1 MHGTTVAEQ
10 SCKTC
15 LARCGFVPL
24 LRRIIFA
31 EIQCFLRTKLLSA
44 WGASLL
50 MSSAPRDD
58 PKINDPGSLSFEA
71 LQALPDEA
79 VIAHLQAGHGDALGV
94 LFDRY
99 HRLVLHVALKILRDV
114 GEAEDVMQ
122 SVFME
127 IYKVAAQFDPSR
139 GTTKMWVLRYAY
151 HRSMNRRKQLQI
163 RHFYSNTDIAAIQDI
178 MLTGET
184 SIAASHEARE
194 LIQRGFQGLNPIQK
208 RVLHLAY
215 FEGLTMKEI
224 AEEMGESLGNV
235 RHHYYRG
242 LDKLRDHL
250 SQADRASE
258 VRIARKEMGDAK
270 A

>member
-1 MHGTTVAEQ
+1 
-10 SCKTC
+10 
-15 LARCGFVPL
+15 
-24 LRRIIFA
+24 
-31 EIQCFLRTKLLSA
+31 
-44 WGASLL
+44 
-50 MSSAPRDD
+50 MSPTPKDD
-58 PKINDPGSLSFEA
+58 SDIKEPCNLSFDGLRA
-71 LQALPDEA
+71 LSDEV
-79 VIAHLQAGHGDALGV
+79 VIAHLRAGHGDALGV

-127 IYKVAAQFDPSR
+127 IYKVAGQFDPAR
-139 GTTKMWVLRYAY
+139 GTTKMWILRYAY
-151 HRSMNRRKQLQI
+151 HRSMNRRKQLQV
-163 RHFYSNTDIAAIQDI
+163 RHFYASTDIATVEDSL
-178 MLTGET
+178 LTEGA
-184 SIAASHEARE
+184 SISASHEARDF
-194 LIQRGFQGLNPIQK
+194 IHRGLEVLSPVQK

-224 AEEMGESLGNV
+224 AEETGETLGNV

-250 SQADRASE
+250 SQANQASE
-258 VRIARKEMGDAK
+258 VRVARKEMGDAK